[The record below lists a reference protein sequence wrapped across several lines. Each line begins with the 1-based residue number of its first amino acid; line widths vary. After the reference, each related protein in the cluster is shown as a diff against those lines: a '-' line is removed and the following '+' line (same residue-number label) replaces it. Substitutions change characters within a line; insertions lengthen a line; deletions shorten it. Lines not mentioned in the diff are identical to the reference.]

1 MSGFSWNAANW
12 SSILSWVEELWGEG
26 KLEKERGGGRRREEE
41 EGGVGGGRRGNEGEG
56 KREGGRRKE
65 KGGGRRRERREQIPE
80 KTTDLSPP
88 NTSVARRLVNLPS

>member
-26 KLEKERGGGRRREEE
+26 KLKKERGGGRRREEE

-65 KGGGRRRERREQIPE
+65 GEEGEKEENKFRRKPLTYLLLIPVQLE
-80 KTTDLSPP
+80 DW
-88 NTSVARRLVNLPS
+88 